1 MKTTVSVLDIHKIV
15 NACHP
20 DPFSVLGIHEL
31 TSKDTKNKNF
41 SVRCFMPNAKEV
53 YLIKDN
59 IKHKMEKIHPD
70 GFFEIIITAD
80 SFFDYKFEVSD
91 YVGNTFCII
100 DTYSFLPVISDYDL
114 YLFNEGTNYKIYEK
128 LGSHICTINN
138 VTGTLFAVWA
148 PSAKN
153 VSVVGSFNQW
163 DGRRNPMRYRGNS
176 GVWELFVP
184 NIYEGQLYKYE
195 IKTHDNKLILK
206 ADPFANYS
214 QLRPNTSSIVYDID
228 NYKWTDSNWIYQRDS
243 STNFK
248 KPMSIYEVHLGSWQ
262 KPYPSCDSFLSYRD
276 FADKLVK
283 YVKEMGYTHI
293 ELMPVSEHP
302 YDGSWGYQ
310 VTGYYSVTSRYGTPV
325 DFKYFID
332 VCHNNNI
339 GVILDWVPAHF
350 PKDEHGLSKFDG
362 SCLFEHCDSK
372 QGEHPD
378 WGTLIFNY
386 GRHEVKNF
394 LIANAIFWFDKY
406 HIDGLRVDA
415 VASMLYLDYGK
426 NPGEWIPNKWGGKEN
441 IEAIDFLRHLNSV
454 CYNYF
459 PGIIMMAE
467 ESTSWAMVTKPT
479 NVGGLGFS
487 YKWNMGWMNDFLRY
501 LNLDPIYRKYH
512 HNLLTFS
519 MVYAYSENFILVL
532 SHDEVVHGKGSMI
545 NKMPGDYWQKF
556 ANLRVCYGF
565 MFTHPGKKLLF
576 MGNDFA
582 QFVEWNYQQS
592 LDWHLLEFDYH
603 KKINDYVKD
612 LNKFYKSQKSLYEI
626 DFSYEGFEWID
637 CNDNNHSVICF
648 IRKAIDNDD
657 FLVIVCNF
665 TPMVYNNYRIGLP
678 KPGHYSEIFNSDDLK
693 YGGSGVCHKDGLNA
707 EEYHFHNRTYSACLD
722 IPPLAISI
730 FKLDC

>member
-1 MKTTVSVLDIHKIV
+1 MKTTVSILDIHKIV
-15 NACHP
+15 NACHS
-20 DPFSVLGIHEL
+20 DPFSVLGIHEV
-31 TSKDTKNKNF
+31 TCKNSSKKNF
-41 SVRCFMPNAKEV
+41 SVRCFMPNAKEL
-53 YLIKDN
+53 YLIKN
-59 IKHKMEKIHPD
+59 NTKYKMEKVHTD
-70 GFFEIIITAD
+70 GFFEIIITAN
-80 SFFDYKFEVSD
+80 SFFDYKFEVYD
-91 YVGNTFCII
+91 YVGNIFEVL
-100 DTYSFLPVISDYDL
+100 DAYSFLPVISDYDL

-128 LGSHICTINN
+128 LGAHIKTINN

-176 GVWELFVP
+176 GVWELFIP
-184 NIYEGQLYKYE
+184 NVFEGQLYKFE
-195 IKTHDNKLILK
+195 IKTQDNKLILK

-214 QLRPNTSSIVYDID
+214 ELRPNTASIVYDID
-228 NYKWTDSNWIYQRDS
+228 NYDWNDKTWIYKRDT

-276 FADKLVK
+276 LANKLVK
-283 YVKEMGYTHI
+283 YVKDMGYTHI

-302 YDGSWGYQ
+302 FDGSWGYQ
-310 VTGYYSVTSRYGTPV
+310 VTGYYSVTSRYGTPI
-325 DFKYFID
+325 DFKYFVD
-332 VCHNNNI
+332 LCHQNDI
-339 GVILDWVPAHF
+339 GIILDWVPAHF
-350 PKDEHGLSKFDG
+350 PKDSHGLSKFDG

-394 LIANAIFWFDKY
+394 LIANALFWFDKY

-426 NPGEWIPNKWGGKEN
+426 KPGEWIPNKWGGKEN
-441 IEAIDFLRHLNSV
+441 IEAIDFLRHLNSI
-454 CYNYF
+454 CYKYF
-459 PGIIMMAE
+459 PGITMMAE

-479 NVGGLGFS
+479 NIGGLGFS

-582 QFVEWNYQQS
+582 QFIEWNYRQS

-603 KKINDYVKD
+603 KKINNYVRD
-612 LNKFYKSQKSLYEI
+612 LNHLYRTQKSLYEI

-637 CNDNNHSVICF
+637 CNDNTQSVVCF
-648 IRKAIDNDD
+648 IRKAIDHED
-657 FLVIVCNF
+657 FLIIVCNF

-678 KPGHYSEIFNSDDLK
+678 KAGHYSEIFNSDDLK
-693 YGGSGVCHKDGLNA
+693 YGGSGVCHANGLFS
-707 EEYHFHNRTYSACLD
+707 EDFYFHNRPYSSTLD

-730 FKLDC
+730 FKLDQ